1 MIHFKIKEEIYD
13 IPLVVIVGSW
23 QDKCDYLQNK
33 YNIEQG
39 NKQFFGGESV
49 FFTDDGFSITAIW
62 LPSFKYSEPY
72 DIATLVH
79 EIDHSV
85 FRILEHVNIPILDNH
100 SNHTYIY
107 LKEYFLAKA
116 LKKLKGV

>member
-39 NKQFFGGESV
+39 NKQYANEKLILSGV
-49 FFTDDGFSITAIW
+49 VK
-62 LPSFKYSEPY
+62 PSYCWIY
-72 DIATLVH
+72 TL
-79 EIDHSV
+79 
-85 FRILEHVNIPILDNH
+85 
-100 SNHTYIY
+100 
-107 LKEYFLAKA
+107 LAK
-116 LKKLKGV
+116 KCKSQCKGCNFKEKESKQ